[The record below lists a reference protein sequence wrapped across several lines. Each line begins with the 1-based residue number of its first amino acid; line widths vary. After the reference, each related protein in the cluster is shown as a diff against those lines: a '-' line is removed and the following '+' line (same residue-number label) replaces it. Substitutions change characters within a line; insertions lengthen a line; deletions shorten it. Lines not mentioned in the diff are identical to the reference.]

1 MAAKKE
7 IVLGVTGGIAAY
19 KACDLINRLRDL
31 KFAVTVVMTEEAQRF
46 ITPLTLQSL
55 SGSKVI
61 TGMFELPE
69 NYEPVHTA
77 LADRA
82 DLVLIAPA
90 TANIIGKAANGICD
104 DILSCTIMAAS
115 APVVMAPAM
124 NDRMYKHKSVEA
136 NIKKLKSFGYR
147 FVGPKV
153 GRLVCGYKAIG
164 HLADTDEIV
173 REVKRSLR

>member
-7 IVLGVTGGIAAY
+7 IILGVTGGIAAY

-31 KFAVTVVMTEEAQRF
+31 KFNVTVVMTQEAQRF

-55 SGSKVI
+55 SGNKVI

-69 NYEPVHTA
+69 NYEPIHTS
-77 LADRA
+77 LADKA
-82 DLVLIAPA
+82 ELVVVAPA
-90 TANIIGKAANGICD
+90 TANIIGKIANGICD
-104 DILSCTIMAAS
+104 DILSCTIMATQ

-124 NDRMYKHKSVEA
+124 NDKMYKHKSVEA

-164 HLADTDEIV
+164 HLSDTDEILG
-173 REVKRSLR
+173 EVKRALK